1 MPIAS
6 LTQMLRPPPLRAGK
20 LLILM
25 ALATSVHAQEST
37 RVDLPS
43 ATLVVADELLFPSAA
58 DSNSPA
64 FWRDERLHV
73 LNSLN
78 HPFLSIGEDV
88 ASLRDPVGVIF
99 NGGVRGPRWM
109 ESVIVA
115 EDGALYGYYHHEPSG
130 VCGELRKTAP
140 EIGAA
145 RSQDGGYTWS
155 DLGIIL
161 RASASALE
169 CRSDNLYFVGGE
181 GDFSAVLD
189 RERRF
194 VYFFFSSYSAQ
205 AMTQGIGLARMAWS
219 DRNSPAGRVVKW
231 RNQEWSSPGVGGA
244 PSPLY
249 SSRIS
254 WHSLHADA
262 LWGPSVHWN
271 AYLDRYVMLMT
282 RAIDASAQWTT
293 EGIYVAYADRLDTS
307 LAWSEPQKLLDGGAW
322 YPQVIGLR
330 PGAGTDAQAGRVAR
344 FFMTGV
350 SQYLIEFARPSASAT
365 RR

>member
-1 MPIAS
+1 MRERV
-6 LTQMLRPPPLRAGK
+6 QPLQAVK

-25 ALATSVHAQEST
+25 ALTSAAGGAQEST
-37 RVDLPS
+37 SVDLPS
-43 ATLVVADELLFPSAA
+43 AKLVVADQLSFPAAA

-64 FWRDERLHV
+64 FWRGEQLHV

-78 HPFLSIGEDV
+78 HPYVSVGEDV

-109 ESVIVA
+109 ESVITA
-115 EDGALYGYYHHEPSG
+115 PDGTLYGYYHHEPSG
-130 VCGELRKTAP
+130 VCGDLRKTAP

-145 RSQDGGYTWS
+145 RSRDGGYTWT
-155 DLGIIL
+155 DLGIVL
-161 RASASALE
+161 RAPANALE
-169 CRSDNLYFVGGE
+169 CRSDNMYFVGGE
-181 GDFSAVLD
+181 GDFSAILD

-194 VYFFFSSYSAQ
+194 VYFFFSSYSADT
-205 AMTQGIGLARMAWS
+205 MTQGIGLARMAWS
-219 DRNSPAGRVVKW
+219 DRDDPAGRVVKW

-244 PSPLY
+244 LSPLY
-249 SSRIS
+249 SSRAS

-271 AYLDRYVMLMT
+271 AYLDRYVMLMA

-293 EGIYVAYADRLDTS
+293 EGIYIAYADRLLTS
-307 LAWSEPQKLLDGGAW
+307 LAWSEPEKLLEGGAW

-330 PGAGTDAQAGRVAR
+330 PGLGTDAQAGRVAR
-344 FFMTGV
+344 FFMAGV
-350 SQYLIEFARPSASAT
+350 SQYLIEFERPDAAAAR
-365 RR
+365 R